1 MQKHSD
7 EQLMLAFSQSDF
19 SPAFEELYA
28 RHKDAIYRY
37 YLRNISNEAISQ
49 ELYQDLWLKV
59 IKNKHKY
66 QVKAKFTTWLYTLAH
81 NRLVDWYRRNTLE
94 KKAFVDNIKDIDEE
108 TQELGQIDWNPEDEL
123 QSKRLAKQLKQAIAE
138 LPTDQRE
145 VFILHQE
152 SALTLPQIAEMLQ
165 TGLEKIKSRYRY
177 SIKKLRNAL
186 EKGV

>member
-7 EQLMLAFSQSDF
+7 EQLMLAFSQSD
-19 SPAFEELYA
+19 SSSAFEELYA
-28 RHKDAIYRY
+28 RHKDAVYRY
-37 YLRNISNEAISQ
+37 YLRNVSNEATSQ
-49 ELYQDLWLKV
+49 ELFQDLWFKV
-59 IKNKHKY
+59 IKNKQMY
-66 QVKAKFTTWLYTLAH
+66 QVKAKFSTWLYTLAH
-81 NRLVDWYRRNTLE
+81 HRLVDWYRRNNLE
-94 KKAFVDNIKDIDEE
+94 SKAFVDNLDETE
-108 TQELGQIDWNPEDEL
+108 AEDLGQIDWNPEDEF

-138 LPTDQRE
+138 LPAEQRE

-186 EKGV
+186 EKGT